1 LASTI
6 GVVRSRKA
14 GGAPAGAG
22 AGEGFRPDVE
32 GLRAVAIVAVVLCHA
47 GVAWLVGGY
56 VGVDVFFVISG
67 FLITGLLVNE
77 FGGRGTISLSRFYAS
92 RARRILPLAA
102 VLLAAVAVL
111 ALLLLSPLRRLEV
124 SRDIVDSAL
133 YVVNW
138 HFAAEA
144 VNYFAKGTAPSPLLH
159 LWSLSV
165 EEQFYVVWPGLLL
178 LVAWIGR
185 RLRAPGLLLPG
196 LAIAAIFLASL
207 LLAARQSASDPAA
220 AYFSTF
226 DRAWELALGG
236 LLAIVLPIL
245 PRPPRALALALGWA
259 GLAAIAYAC
268 LSYTESMPFPGPVA
282 LVPTLGAAAVIVA
295 GASAATRTRA
305 SAAAPL
311 SLPPVRYVGRI
322 SYGWYLWHWPTLV
335 FAVVI
340 FGPLTP
346 LAGVAAVLVALV
358 PTIVT
363 HRLVEDPVRHW
374 RALTRVPVKGLAVG
388 CCCMATAV
396 FAGVMLI
403 HTEPHWRTLSQTE
416 APGAADLSAEPRPEE
431 VATALRPGPLQ
442 TAQNLPAPVGTGCLL
457 GVAGTRSGPCGYGDL
472 GAPRA
477 LVLFGDSHAMQH
489 FPELEQ
495 IAMRNEWRLAV
506 LTKREC
512 TPGEQPILGGE
523 GGEYTQC
530 DVWRRNAL
538 RRIEATPGVFAVVI
552 SGDSAEQP
560 VGPGGRPVTGHA
572 GAALMQAGYE
582 RTIRRLQRAGLKVVV
597 IGDTPK
603 APQDMPS
610 CVSENT
616 TDLDACSF
624 PEPHQWRHGFD
635 LRAARRTGAGAIP
648 IAPEIC
654 PGGRCRAV
662 IGHVAVY
669 RDNAHLTA
677 DFARTLTFWMEP
689 RLKQAIEGGND
700 ATPKATLTARER

>member
-1 LASTI
+1 MAD
-6 GVVRSRKA
+6 
-14 GGAPAGAG
+14 GAPADAG
-22 AGEGFRPDVE
+22 GGFRPDVE

-47 GVAWLVGGY
+47 GIAWLVGGY

-67 FLITGLLVNE
+67 FLITGLLINE
-77 FGGRGTISLSRFYAS
+77 LGGHGTISLPHFYAS

-111 ALLLLSPLRRLEV
+111 SLLLLSPLRRLEV

-144 VNYFAKGTAPSPLLH
+144 VDYFAKGTEPSPVLH

-165 EEQFYVVWPGLLL
+165 EEQFYIVWPGVLL
-178 LVAWIGR
+178 LVAWVGR
-185 RLRAPGLLLPG
+185 RLRAPGRLLPG
-196 LAIAAIFLASL
+196 LAIAAIFVASL

-226 DRAWELALGG
+226 DRAWELALGAI
-236 LLAIVLPIL
+236 LAIVLPVV
-245 PRPPRALALALGWA
+245 PRPPRALAQALGWV
-259 GLAAIAYAC
+259 GLGAIAYAC
-268 LSYTESMPFPGPVA
+268 LEYTENMPFPGPVA
-282 LVPTLGAAAVIVA
+282 LLPTLGAAAVIVA
-295 GASAATRTRA
+295 GASAAARTRA

-322 SYGWYLWHWPTLV
+322 SYAWYLWHWPALV
-335 FAVVI
+335 FAVLL

-396 FAGVMLI
+396 FAGVILG

-416 APGAADLSAEPRPEE
+416 APGALELSAETRPEE
-431 VATALRPGPLQ
+431 VATALRPSPLR
-442 TAQNLPAPVGTGCLL
+442 TAQNLPAPVGAGCLL
-457 GVAGTRSGPCGYGDL
+457 GVDGTRSGPCGYGDR

-489 FPELEQ
+489 FPELQQ
-495 IAMRNEWRLAV
+495 IARRNDWRLAV

-512 TPGEQPILGGE
+512 TPGEQPILGE

-538 RRIEATPGVFAVVI
+538 RRIEATPGAFAVVI
-552 SGDSAEQP
+552 SGDTAERP
-560 VGPGGRPVTGHA
+560 VGPDGRPVDGHA

-603 APQDMPS
+603 APRDMPS

-616 TDLDACSF
+616 HDLDACSF
-624 PEPHQWRHGFD
+624 PESHQWRHGFD
-635 LRAARRTGAGAIP
+635 LRAARRTGAAAIP

-662 IGHVAVY
+662 IGNVAVY

-689 RLKQAIEGGND
+689 RLKQAIEGGSD
-700 ATPKATLTARER
+700 ATEKTRLAARPW